1 MTDRPTYRRRT
12 DRPGHRE
19 VPLQIRS
26 KRPLAMIPARG
37 VTEGNGH
44 GGTVPE
50 MVQVKSKVTDRQE
63 DERDRS
69 RDKTRDDRHDQ

>member
-1 MTDRPTYRRRT
+1 
-12 DRPGHRE
+12 
-19 VPLQIRS
+19 
-26 KRPLAMIPARG
+26 MIHARG